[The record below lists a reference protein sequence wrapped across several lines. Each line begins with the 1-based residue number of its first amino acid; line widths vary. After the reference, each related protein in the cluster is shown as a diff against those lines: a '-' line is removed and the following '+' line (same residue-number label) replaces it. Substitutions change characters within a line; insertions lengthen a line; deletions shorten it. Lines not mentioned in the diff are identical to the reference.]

1 VGDNDQGVPATK
13 VLRVL
18 DDGRS
23 DALTDLRSGLPVAA
37 GWHIGTVAP
46 GLPQFTVSFGQ
57 VGVAL
62 AFPLPAVRLA
72 QAHVCEQF

>member
-1 VGDNDQGVPATK
+1 VRDNDQGVIAAK
-13 VLRVL
+13 VMCVL
-18 DDGRS
+18 DDGRGN
-23 DALTDLRSGLPVAA
+23 ALTYLRTGLSVAA

-46 GLPQFTVSFGQ
+46 GPPQFTVGFGQ

-72 QAHVCEQF
+72 QAHVGQ